1 MKSMFVSRLGNLV
14 DRRYAQLIVLLV
26 TLLLFVLAAGA
37 PVDSYGCLGCL
48 ASIGW

>member
-1 MKSMFVSRLGNLV
+1 MKSMFVSRLGKL

-37 PVDSYGCLGCL
+37 PVDSFGCLGCL